1 LSTREERP
9 LAGARIDLAQLLA
22 LRFETLAE
30 SRLPGRVTSKQG
42 GARLSRYRG
51 RGLDFAEVRAYA
63 PGDDVR
69 TIDWKVTARKGR
81 VHTKVF
87 REERERVC
95 MIFVDQTQSMFFGS
109 RLRLKSVAAAE
120 VAARLAWRALAE
132 QDRVGGVVVGNDSLA
147 VHPPYRV
154 AKTLARYLGDVSR
167 YNQRLARG
175 AQHPGSAH
183 IAAAID
189 RLCRL
194 ARRDQRIYLISD
206 FQTLSSSAPD
216 SGPGWTTDHWRRGL
230 RTLAR
235 HNEVIA
241 IRVCD
246 ALEAEL
252 PPADLYR
259 ITDGAARWQFD
270 AGDPRLRQRYRDNA
284 NNHADAFARSC
295 SDAGV
300 RMAVLTT
307 DASIGATLASL

>member
-22 LRFETLAE
+22 LRFESLGE
-30 SRLPGRVTSKQG
+30 SRLPGRVTSVQG
-42 GARLSRYRG
+42 GARLSRHRG

-95 MIFVDQTQSMFFGS
+95 MIFLDQTQSMFFGS

-120 VAARLAWRALAE
+120 AAARLAWRALSE
-132 QDRVGGVVVGNDSLA
+132 QDRVGGVVVGNDTLA

-154 AKTLARYLGDVSR
+154 EKTLARYLGDVSR
-167 YNQRLARG
+167 FNQRLTRG
-175 AQHPGSAH
+175 ARNPEPDHL
-183 IAAAID
+183 AAAID

-206 FQTLSSSAPD
+206 FQTLSSDTPNS
-216 SGPGWTTDHWRRGL
+216 SLGWISDHWRRGL

-235 HNEVIA
+235 QNEVIA

-246 ALEAEL
+246 ALETEL

-270 AGDPRLRQRYRDNA
+270 AGDPGLRQRYRDTA
-284 NNHADAFARSC
+284 DKHADAFARAC

-300 RMAVLTT
+300 RMAVLAT
-307 DASIGATLASL
+307 DAAVGATLANV